1 MEMKSP
7 VQREMSYA
15 EIGLLEEPDGNEEGT
30 PGGWWRYEG
39 VASWWRLSPAGR
51 RLPSPTVLLCSL
63 QRAAQGGRR
72 TQRQHGTFAATT
84 TRPRTA
90 TSRVTTTCPP
100 SATRRP
106 PRSAGRIAED
116 PPHTITPPLPT
127 LTSRHVDGKSRP
139 AAGTPRDGSGQPGVR
154 AGPDSHPAPP
164 GVGPSL
170 SPPPSRSPRGTAV
183 NKAGL
188 AVGAASSG
196 VVRGGES
203 VGGGQR

>member
-63 QRAAQGGRR
+63 QRAARGGRR
-72 TQRQHGTFAATT
+72 TQRQPGTFAATT

-116 PPHTITPPLPT
+116 PPPYH
-127 LTSRHVDGKSRP
+127 
-139 AAGTPRDGSGQPGVR
+139 
-154 AGPDSHPAPP
+154 HP
-164 GVGPSL
+164 
-170 SPPPSRSPRGTAV
+170 SPPHPHIATRGREKPPCSGDTARRQRAARGPRGTGLPSRPPRRGSVPVAAAV
-183 NKAGL
+183 PQP
-188 AVGAASSG
+188 SG
-196 VVRGGES
+196 HRC
-203 VGGGQR
+203 Q